1 MFKCHLLD
9 GRFEDVE
16 IADLSPV
23 LEILEARR
31 KELHAFSIEDIID
44 ILDQLGKEIVKDP
57 ELSRMEGASY
67 ISLWLRRSNLER
79 LCALNYGRREQVD
92 RFTEVRPGLQMR
104 AQPRG
109 TSCHWLPNNVAS
121 LSVFSLML
129 AVLSK
134 NAALLKVSEINRPI
148 LTAVLSKLSGD
159 SGEKDG
165 RSMAGDTIARAVS
178 MISFD
183 SSRVDAGTMMSLA
196 ADVRVVWGGSEAVR
210 GVSSLPHKDTCDT
223 LIFGPKYSLAVFDQ
237 AFLARDDLDRV
248 LRQLA
253 MDIVLFDQTACSSP
267 QVVLLERGDVTAWQ
281 FAERLAEVLKGLPR
295 RLLDTERP
303 EARCLDIINA
313 RGEYLLS
320 TDKNIIMPKDLSW
333 TVLIDHED
341 GLPEPVHGRC
351 IFVREVE
358 DLNNAARQMTRSVQ
372 TIALCVQDEDS
383 RRDFVER
390 ASYAGA
396 DRFVLPGEMND
407 FTLPWDG
414 LLPLSRMVRWTT
426 IRRDSDAQ

>member
-1 MFKCHLLD
+1 
-9 GRFEDVE
+9 
-16 IADLSPV
+16 
-23 LEILEARR
+23 
-31 KELHAFSIEDIID
+31 
-44 ILDQLGKEIVKDP
+44 
-57 ELSRMEGASY
+57 
-67 ISLWLRRSNLER
+67 
-79 LCALNYGRREQVD
+79 
-92 RFTEVRPGLQMR
+92 
-104 AQPRG
+104 
-109 TSCHWLPNNVAS
+109 
-121 LSVFSLML
+121 
-129 AVLSK
+129 
-134 NAALLKVSEINRPI
+134 
-148 LTAVLSKLSGD
+148 
-159 SGEKDG
+159 
-165 RSMAGDTIARAVS
+165 
-178 MISFD
+178 
-183 SSRVDAGTMMSLA
+183 MMSLA

>member
-9 GRFEDVE
+9 GRFEEVA
-16 IADLSPV
+16 IADLAPV
-23 LEILEARR
+23 MEVLEARR
-31 KELHAFSIEDIID
+31 KALHALSIEDIID
-44 ILDQLGKEIVKDP
+44 SLDRLGKEIVKDP
-57 ELSRMEGASY
+57 LLSRMEGASY

-79 LCALNYGRREQVD
+79 LCALNYGRREMVD
-92 RFTEVRPGLQMR
+92 RFTEVRSGLQMR

-121 LSVFSLML
+121 LSVFSLLL

-134 NAALLKVSEINRPI
+134 NAAVLKVSEVNRPL
-148 LTAVLSKLSGD
+148 LTAILRKLSES
-159 SGEKDG
+159 SGGSDG
-165 RSMAGDTIARAVS
+165 RSVAGDTIARAVS

-183 SSRVDAGTMMSLA
+183 SSRVEAGAMMSLA
-196 ADVRVVWGGSEAVR
+196 ADIRVVWGGSEAVR
-210 GVSSLPHKDTCDT
+210 GVSALPHQDTCDT

-237 AFLARDDLDRV
+237 AFLARDDLDRF

-253 MDIVLFDQTACSSP
+253 LDIVLFDQTACSSP
-267 QVVLLERGDVTAWQ
+267 QVVLLERGEVTAQQ
-281 FAERLAEVLKGLPR
+281 FSASLAEALNGLPR
-295 RLLDTERP
+295 RLLDTDRP
-303 EARCLDIINA
+303 EARCLDIINV

-320 TDKNIIMPKDLSW
+320 TDKDIIMPKDLSW
-333 TVLIDHED
+333 TVLIDQGG
-341 GLPEPVHGRC
+341 GLPEPVQGRC

-358 DLNNAARQMTRSVQ
+358 DLPDAALWITKNVQ
-372 TIALCVQDEDS
+372 TVALCIHDEEK
-383 RRDFVER
+383 RKRFTEE

-396 DRFVLPGEMND
+396 DRFVPPGEMND

-414 LLPLSRMVRWTT
+414 LLPLSRMVRWAT